1 MWVWNDFLIANT
13 FLVSPNNYTIV
24 MQVYS
29 TVGQFETDWPAFMT
43 MTVLSLIPITIFF
56 IVMQRQIVSGL
67 VAGAVKG

>member
-1 MWVWNDFLIANT
+1 
-13 FLVSPNNYTIV
+13 

-43 MTVLSLIPITIFF
+43 ITVLSLIPITIFF
-56 IVMQRQIVSGL
+56 VLMQRQIVSGL